1 LVDVSIPVAPG
12 RQYKLTELQWRGN
25 TIVPAEKLQELT
37 HLKAGEPANAVQ
49 LDEDIEAIKKLYGTK
64 GYLFAHVDPVPATD
78 DNQSTVSYELNVSEG
93 EMYRMGDLELD
104 GLDADVS
111 KKMAAQWQMK
121 KGDPYDSS
129 YLHKFFSI
137 MYRDAGVRRPYNVV
151 PKESVN
157 QQDKTVSVALHF
169 MPKG

>member
-1 LVDVSIPVAPG
+1 VAPG
-12 RQYKLTELQWRGN
+12 KQYQVIGIQWSGN
-25 TIVPAEKLQELT
+25 AVFPAEKLQELV

-49 LDEDIEAIKKLYGTK
+49 LTDDIGAVKKLYGTK
-64 GYLFAHVDPVPATD
+64 GYLFARVDAAPEMDDTKATVMY
-78 DNQSTVSYELNVSEG
+78 QLNVAEG
-93 EMYRMGDLELD
+93 DLYRMGDLELD
-104 GLDADVS
+104 GLDPDAS

-129 YLHKFFSI
+129 YLAKFFSI
-137 MYRDAGVRRPYNVV
+137 MYRDVGLRRPYNVV
-151 PKESVN
+151 RKESVN